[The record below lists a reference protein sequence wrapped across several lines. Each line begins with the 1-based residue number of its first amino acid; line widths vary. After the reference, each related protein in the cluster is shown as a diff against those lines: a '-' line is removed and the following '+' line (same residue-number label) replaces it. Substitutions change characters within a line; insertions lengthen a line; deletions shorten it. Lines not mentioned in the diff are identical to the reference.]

1 MVSGRAPQE
10 SRLLDRLSGAV
21 LSGRL
26 VALSAVAALGW
37 WLTAEISGGGH
48 EEDATVFLLAF
59 SIILVAAKVGGE
71 VFERCHQ
78 PPVLGELLC
87 GVVLGNLGLAGIHLF
102 DVLQEAPFLAIAA
115 EVGVILLLFEV
126 GLESDLGELLAV
138 GRSAVFVALLGV
150 VAPIALGTGASWV
163 FMPED
168 AEWYVHLFVGA
179 TLCATSV
186 GITARV
192 LQDMGKTKSPESK
205 VILGA
210 AVLDDILGLIV
221 LAFVLGLVGSADS
234 GTGTGVSLVPILLI
248 LVKAFGFLA
257 GSLLMSRTVIV
268 PLIGIVQRF
277 QSKAIPVVMS
287 VAYCFAMSALA
298 DLIGLADIVGAFVA
312 GLVIDRAITLHF
324 GDRAPNRR
332 IDNAIRPIGAV
343 FVPVFF
349 VYMGLRVDLY
359 SFAFA
364 EVLVFAAV
372 LTLVAI
378 VSKQVCSLGVLEKGV
393 NRWAIGVGMIPRGE
407 VGLIFAGVG
416 SSVMVAGVPVFSP
429 EIFSAIVAMVMLTTL
444 AAPPLLKAVL
454 AAEAPGP
461 PSGQAALFPELGSHR
476 GNPASA
482 IPRKP
487 RSESR
492 GY

>member
-1 MVSGRAPQE
+1 MPGHALQN
-10 SRLLDRLSGAV
+10 LLRKGPSGAV

-26 VALSAVAALGW
+26 VAICAVAALGW
-37 WLTAEISGGGH
+37 WLTTEIKGGAH

-59 SIILVAAKVGGE
+59 AIILVAAKIGAE
-71 VFERCHQ
+71 VFERCNQ
-78 PPVLGELLC
+78 PPVLGELVC
-87 GVVLGNLGLAGIHLF
+87 GIVLGNLSLAGIHSF
-102 DVLQEAPFLAIAA
+102 DILNDAPFLAVAA

-126 GLESDLGELLAV
+126 GLESDVEELLAV
-138 GRSAVFVALLGV
+138 GRSALVVALIGIV
-150 VAPIALGTGASWV
+150 TPIALGTCASWF

-192 LQDMGKTKSPESK
+192 LQDLGKTKSPESK

-210 AVLDDILGLIV
+210 AVVDDILGLIV
-221 LAFVLGLVGSADS
+221 LSFVLGLAHATDA
-234 GTGTGVSLVPILLI
+234 GTGTGVALVPILLI

-268 PLIGIVQRF
+268 PLIEIIQR
-277 QSKAIPVVMS
+277 SKSKTIPVVMA

-324 GDRAPNRR
+324 GKEAPRRR
-332 IDNAIRPIGAV
+332 IDNAIRPISAV

-349 VYMGLRVDLY
+349 VYMGLQVDLH

-364 EVLVFAAV
+364 EVLVFAGV
-372 LTLVAI
+372 LGLVAI
-378 VSKQVCSLGVLEKGV
+378 VSKQVCSLGALEKGL

-416 SSVMVAGVPVFSP
+416 STVMVAGAPVFSP
-429 EIFSAIVAMVMLTTL
+429 ETFSAVVAMVMLTTL
-444 AAPPLLKAVL
+444 ATPPLLKL
-454 AAEAPGP
+454 ALAGQV
-461 PSGQAALFPELGSHR
+461 SGRRSDQALLFPELGTR
-476 GNPASA
+476 R
-482 IPRKP
+482 RKP
-487 RSESR
+487 AVSANPPKPRNESR
-492 GY
+492 DC

>member
-1 MVSGRAPQE
+1 MSGRTPQNWL
-10 SRLLDRLSGAV
+10 RKGPWGAV

-26 VALSAVAALGW
+26 VAICAVAALGW
-37 WLTAEISGGGH
+37 WLTTEVRGGAH

-59 SIILVAAKVGGE
+59 AIILVAAKIGAE
-71 VFERCHQ
+71 VFERCNQ

-87 GVVLGNLGLAGIHLF
+87 GIFLGNLGLAGMHSF
-102 DVLQEAPFLAIAA
+102 DILKDAPFLAVAA

-126 GLESDLGELLAV
+126 GLESDLEELLAV
-138 GRSAVFVALLGV
+138 GRSAVVVALLGIA
-150 VAPIALGTGASWV
+150 APIALGTCASWF
-163 FMPED
+163 FMPQD

-179 TLCATSV
+179 ALCATSV

-192 LQDMGKTKSPESK
+192 LQDLGKTKSREAK

-210 AVLDDILGLIV
+210 AVVDDILGLVV
-221 LAFVLGLVGSADS
+221 LSFVLGLAHAADA
-234 GTGTGVSLVPILLI
+234 GTATGVALVPIVLI

-268 PLIGIVQRF
+268 PLIEIIQRF
-277 QSKAIPVVMS
+277 RSKTIPVVMS

-324 GDRAPNRR
+324 GKDAPRRR
-332 IDNAIRPIGAV
+332 IDSAVRPIGAV
-343 FVPVFF
+343 FIPVFF
-349 VYMGLRVDLY
+349 VYMGLQVDLH
-359 SFAFA
+359 SFVFA

-372 LTLVAI
+372 LALVAI
-378 VSKQVCSLGVLEKGV
+378 ASKQVCSLGVLEPGL

-416 SSVMVAGVPVFSP
+416 STVMVADAPVFTP
-429 EIFSAIVAMVMLTTL
+429 ETFSAVVAMVMLTTL
-444 AAPPLLKAVL
+444 ATPPLLKL
-454 AAEAPGP
+454 ALDSKA
-461 PSGQAALFPELGSHR
+461 SGQWSDQDLLFPELGTS
-476 GNPASA
+476 GPPPESA
-482 IPRKP
+482 TPPKTRN
-487 RSESR
+487 ESR
-492 GY
+492 DH

>member
-1 MVSGRAPQE
+1 MSGRAREELP
-10 SRLLDRLSGAV
+10 LLDRLSAAV
-21 LSGRL
+21 WPGRL

-37 WLTAEISGGGH
+37 WLIAEISGGGH
-48 EEDATVFLLAF
+48 EEDATVFLLAI

-71 VFERCHQ
+71 VFERFNQ

-87 GVVLGNLGLAGIHLF
+87 GVVLGNLSLAGIHLF
-102 DVLQEAPFLAIAA
+102 DVLEEAPFLALAA

-126 GLESDLGELLAV
+126 GLETDLEELLAV
-138 GRSAVFVALLGV
+138 GPSALAVASLGV
-150 VAPIALGTGASWV
+150 VAPILLGTGASWA
-163 FMPED
+163 FFPED

-210 AVLDDILGLIV
+210 AVVDDILGLIV
-221 LAFVLGLVGSADS
+221 LAFVLGLVESADS

-248 LVKAFGFLA
+248 LVKAIGFLA

-268 PLIGIVQRF
+268 PLMGIVQRF
-277 QSKAIPVVMS
+277 QSKTIPLVLS
-287 VAYCFAMSALA
+287 VAYCFAMAALA

-324 GDRAPNRR
+324 GEQAPTRR
-332 IDNAIRPIGAV
+332 IDSAIRPIGAI

-349 VYMGLRVDLY
+349 VFMGLRVDLY

-378 VSKQVCSLGVLEKGV
+378 ASKQVCSAGVLEKRV
-393 NRWAIGVGMIPRGE
+393 NRWAVGVGMIPRGE

-416 SSVMVAGVPVFSP
+416 STVMVAGAPVFSP
-429 EIFSAIVAMVMLTTL
+429 ETFSAIVAMVMLTTL

-454 AAEAPGP
+454 AAEAPDP
-461 PSGQAALFPELGSHR
+461 PTAQSALFSELGER
-476 GNPASA
+476 RRNPASA
-482 IPRKP
+482 ISRKP
-487 RSESR
+487 RNESR
-492 GY
+492 DH